1 MDLIKTETAARQQ
14 RRARVG
20 FKWQGEGEGRAWAWV
35 RDIPDVLPAVD
46 PVFAWWELRSFSASF
61 SLFGDIEGIAA
72 FVFG

>member
-14 RRARVG
+14 RRARGRLQVAG
-20 FKWQGEGEGRAWAWV
+20 GGGGEGLGLGARHTRRTSRRGPGLRLVGIE
-35 RDIPDVLPAVD
+35 
-46 PVFAWWELRSFSASF
+46 VFF